1 MWKVREELGQILC
14 GTPADECEKINTG
27 GYKVTTTLNY
37 KMQRIAEKWVYA
49 AAIIPNLKNPDKVLK
64 DRGIPRREWAWIKG
78 LRGHN
83 IHNAAG
89 GVIDYR
95 TGEVLAYAGS
105 ASYTAK
111 GSKKLQ
117 PQFDVLGD
125 GWRQP
130 GSSIKPLVYLVGIED
145 RTMTAATMFMDVV
158 TNFASSAAPRRG
170 TRPRPTASSAAP
182 SGCAARSSSRSTSR
196 RSRRASSTASI
207 TSSSGCRTSG
217 SSIPRPSPRSPR

>member
-1 MWKVREELGQILC
+1 MARAALRVEGARGAGPDPVRHARGRVREDQHRRLHRS
-14 GTPADECEKINTG
+14 P
-27 GYKVTTTLNY
+27 TTLNY

-64 DRGIPRREWAWIKG
+64 DRGIPRREWSWIKG

-158 TNFASSAAPRRG
+158 TNFASVRRQGLVPDPGRRPRA
-170 TRPRPTASSAAP
+170 RPRPAAQ
-182 SGCAARSSSRSTSR
+182 
-196 RSRRASSTASI
+196 RAPVLAQHPGDQGRPRSTAST
-207 TSSSGCRTSG
+207 TSSSG
-217 SSIPRPSPRSPR
+217 